1 MPGYQLRCRSRFF
14 VHFMQVYLMRFKEP
28 FLSRA
33 VLKVMYACAA
43 LVSVLM
49 FLDVALTRRIHP
61 LETQTLL
68 IFL

>member
-1 MPGYQLRCRSRFF
+1 
-14 VHFMQVYLMRFKEP
+14 MRFKEP